1 MEIKNEIKQCE
12 ISLVHEENCQKIM
25 NSMPQEEVLFELAE
39 LYKVFSDSTRVKI
52 MYVLDLSELC
62 VCDIA
67 KILNMSPS
75 AISHQLRVLKQS
87 DLVKYRKSG
96 KEVYYSLKDDHVK
109 QLLNQGMNHINEGQH
124 EKM

>member
-1 MEIKNEIKQCE
+1 MNHNNEIRQCE
-12 ISLVHEENCQKIM
+12 ISHVHEESCQKII
-25 NSMPQEEVLFELAE
+25 NAMPKEEVLFELAE

-87 DLVKYRKSG
+87 ELVKYRKSG
-96 KEVYYSLKDDHVK
+96 KEVYYSLKDEHVK
-109 QLLNQGMNHINEGQH
+109 QLLNQGMNHINEGQD